1 MTTVVML
8 TNVVAPDKLGGLER
22 YVYELSGQLV
32 KAGIKVTVVS
42 KRTAEDQPGEEVA
55 DDGVHIIR
63 YSPPTKR
70 DPLFALKYPF
80 VISASVARSIRR
92 TVGEAQDDRL
102 IIHGHFPVP
111 MLPIL
116 LRRQRFIY
124 TFHAPVYKEIA
135 SERQGSYH
143 LSPVAERIGI
153 WGMRQVEAWI
163 MHRATRV
170 ITLSQFVRGEA
181 HTLSTAADKR
191 AVLIPGG
198 IDLDR
203 FHPAA
208 GLGAFVGEFG
218 ASEIIFCARRMVA
231 RTGVEELIDAAAIIL
246 PERPGLHFAIAGGG
260 PRRAA
265 IEASIARHGIGDR
278 VHLLGWV
285 SDDDLVRWYQSATIA
300 VTPTQELEG
309 FGLSTAEALACG
321 AIPVVTPVG
330 ANAEVVDGLPS
341 DLVTSDRT
349 PEAIAASLLAVL
361 TNLDTTDGI
370 RSAVRSTAAD
380 RFGWPAV
387 IAQYLDLYASLDPDV
402 LSSR

>member
-1 MTTVVML
+1 MV

-22 YVYELSGQLV
+22 YVRELSAQLV
-32 KAGIKVTVVS
+32 KTGIQVTVIS
-42 KRTAEDQPGEEVA
+42 KRTSEHQLDEEVA
-55 DDGVHIIR
+55 SDGVHIIR
-63 YSPPTKR
+63 YDPPMKH
-70 DPLFALKYPF
+70 DSFFALKYPF
-80 VISASVARSIRR
+80 VVSIGVTRGIRR
-92 TVGEAQDDRL
+92 ALDDTKNDRM

-111 MLPIL
+111 MVPIL
-116 LRRQRFIY
+116 LRQHRFIY

-135 SERQGSYH
+135 SERQSSYR
-143 LSPVAERIGI
+143 LSSLGERAGI
-153 WGMRQVEAWI
+153 WGMRQVESWI
-163 MHRATRV
+163 MRRAARV
-170 ITLSQFVRGEA
+170 VTLSQFVRGEA
-181 HTLSTAADKR
+181 RALHPAIDER

-203 FHPAA
+203 FHPTE
-208 GLGAFVGEFG
+208 GTGAFVGEFG

-231 RTGVEELIDAAAIIL
+231 RTGVEELIDAAAVVL
-246 PERPGLHFAIAGGG
+246 PERPGLHFAIAGDG

-278 VHLLGWV
+278 VHLLGRV
-285 SDDDLVRWYQSATIA
+285 SEEDLVRWYQSATIA

-341 DLVTSDRT
+341 DLVAADRT
-349 PEAIAASLLAVL
+349 PKAIAASLLAVL
-361 TNLDTTDGI
+361 RKLEATDGI
-370 RSAVRSTAAD
+370 RSAVQANAAD

-387 IAQYLDLYASLDPDV
+387 IAQYLDLYAELESDALMP
-402 LSSR
+402 R